1 MPKRVFITG
10 ASGLLGL
17 NFVLQKMQDYK
28 FFLLENRRKINLP
41 SIDIV
46 RMDLSSCTDIE
57 AGLKSFMPDIVINAA
72 GMTNVDNCDE
82 NPSEANFINGVLA
95 GNLAKVSHELGI
107 KFVHIS
113 TDHLFDGTKSFICE
127 NAAPDPVNAY
137 GFSKAL
143 GEEMVEKN
151 NPNSLIVR
159 CNFFGWGPSYKSSFS
174 DFIVHNLSKNKCIK
188 LADDIYYTPASTMSL
203 INSIHKLIDMDAGG
217 IFNTIGSQRISKY
230 EFGLEMANIFSLPAE
245 LIERVQWESLDAKA
259 KRPMDMSL
267 SDRKIRDFIGQD
279 LGTVRQNIIHLKT
292 QIGTSLFERIG
303 KT

>member
-1 MPKRVFITG
+1 MLPRVFVTG
-10 ASGLLGL
+10 GSGLFGL
-17 NFVLQKMQDYK
+17 NLVLQQ
-28 FFLLENRRKINLP
+28 FGSFHFGLLQNSRKINLP
-41 SIDIV
+41 LIDII
-46 RMDLSSCTDIE
+46 RMDLSSCADIE

-72 GMTNVDNCDE
+72 GMTNVDVCDE

-95 GNLAKVSHELGI
+95 GNLAKVSYELGI

-113 TDHLFDGTKSFICE
+113 TDHLFDGTKSFVSE

-143 GEEMVEKN
+143 GEELVQKN
-151 NPNSLIVR
+151 NPHSLIVR

-174 DFIVHNLSKNKCIK
+174 DFIVHNLSKNKYIK
-188 LADDIYYTPASTMSL
+188 LADDIYYTPASTVSL
-203 INSIHKLIDMDAGG
+203 INSIYKLIDMDAGG
-217 IFNTIGSQRISKY
+217 IFNIVGSQRISKY

-245 LIERVQWESLDAKA
+245 LIKRVQWESLDAKA

-292 QIGTSLFERIG
+292 QIGTSLFERIA
-303 KT
+303 KI